1 MIALSSALLI
11 AGAGAGF
18 AQTATSPAPS
28 TAPRTQMTTPPAAT
42 ARTDMASPTARQSAS
57 LTTADAQKLGT
68 GWRAS
73 KIHGTSV
80 YNDQNQKV
88 GSIDDLIINRDDH
101 VVYAVVSVG
110 GFLGM
115 GNHLVAVPYDQLQI
129 NADAK
134 GKVDKIMLR
143 GATKDSLKAM
153 PEFKYAN
160 G

>member
-1 MIALSSALLI
+1 MKRTILALSSALLV
-11 AGAGAGF
+11 AGAGGAF
-18 AQTATSPAPS
+18 AQTVQTPPSS
-28 TAPRTQMTTPPAAT
+28 TAPRTQTMAP
-42 ARTDMASPTARQSAS
+42 ASPTARQTAALTSAD
-57 LTTADAQKLGT
+57 TQKLGT

-73 KIHGTSV
+73 KIHGSSV
-80 YNDQNQKV
+80 YNDQNEKV

-115 GNHLVAVPYDQLQI
+115 GNHLVAVPYDQLKI
-129 NADAK
+129 NTDNN
-134 GKVDKIMLR
+134 GKVDKIQLN
-143 GATKDSLKAM
+143 GATKDSLKSM